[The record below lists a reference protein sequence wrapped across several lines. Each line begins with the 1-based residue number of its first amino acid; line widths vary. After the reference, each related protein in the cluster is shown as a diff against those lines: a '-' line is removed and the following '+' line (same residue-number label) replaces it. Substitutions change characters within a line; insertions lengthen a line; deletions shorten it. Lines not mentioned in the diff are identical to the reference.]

1 MAVTTYAEL
10 VSALDG
16 ATGYLHRSDLTA
28 KIPDFIRLCEA
39 DLASDLRLLLA
50 ETETTLTATVG
61 SRLMAVPTRF
71 GTPLALWCTT
81 YSPRLELTFRDTLDI
96 PVTENNS
103 GSSYYTVDGAYIA
116 TENPADSAYTYTLR
130 YLPKWDIATTLTN
143 TVLNNWPGAY
153 IYGTLLASIGYTRDL
168 SQQGYWQSEYNKSIA
183 KAMKDTVRTKG
194 QASLRCD
201 DFFGSPRNSIYRG
214 F

>member
-10 VSALDG
+10 VAALDG
-16 ATGYLHRSDLTA
+16 ASGYLHRTDLTA

-50 ETETTLTATVG
+50 ETETTLTATTG

-96 PVTENNS
+96 PVTETNS
-103 GSSYYTVDGAYIA
+103 PSSFYTVDGANIA
-116 TENPADSAYTYTLR
+116 TEHPADSAHTYTLR

-143 TVLNNWPGAY
+143 TVLTNWPAVY
-153 IYGTLLASIGYTRDL
+153 IFGSLLKSVAFTRDI
-168 SQQGYWQSEYNKSIA
+168 SQQQYWQMEYDRA
-183 KAMKDTVRTKG
+183 VQKAMRDTIRTKG
-194 QASLRCD
+194 KATLRSD
-201 DFFGSPRNSIYRG
+201 AFFLSQRSNINRG
-214 F
+214 

>member
-10 VSALDG
+10 VTALDG
-16 ATGYLHRSDLTA
+16 ANGYLHRTDLTA

-50 ETETTLTATVG
+50 ETETTLTASVG

-81 YSPRLELTFRDTLDI
+81 YSPRAELTFNDTLDI
-96 PVTENNS
+96 PVTENN
-103 GSSYYTVDGAYIA
+103 GPSSYYTVDGAYIA
-116 TENPADSAYTYTLR
+116 TENPADVAYTYTLR
-130 YLPKWDIATTLTN
+130 YLPKWDIATTSTN
-143 TVLNNWPGAY
+143 TVLTNWPGAY
-153 IYGTLLASIGYTRDL
+153 LYGTLIASAGYTLDM
-168 SQQGYWQSEYNKSIA
+168 SQMQFWQSKYNESIA
-183 KAMKDTVRTKG
+183 KAMRDTLRTKG
-194 QASLRCD
+194 KAALRCD
-201 DFFGSPRNSIYRG
+201 AHFASPRSNINRG